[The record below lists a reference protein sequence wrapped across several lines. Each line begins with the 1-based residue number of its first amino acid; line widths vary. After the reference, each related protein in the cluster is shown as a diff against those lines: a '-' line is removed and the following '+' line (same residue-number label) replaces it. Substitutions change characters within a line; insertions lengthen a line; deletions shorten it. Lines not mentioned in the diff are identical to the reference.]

1 MGSGT
6 GVPPV
11 CCDSHGWDAHATTG
25 APPTF
30 SCKKSV
36 RTAIISPVQSA
47 QKPGGG
53 EEFIPTRL
61 SLLSRLKRWDDQG
74 SWREFFDTYWKFL
87 YCVAVK
93 CGLSDEDARDVVQE
107 TVVAVAKGLRE
118 GRFKAAEGGSFKAW
132 LQLIVRRRV
141 ISQLRKR
148 RLPVAE
154 HASDANDDTART
166 STVERIPAPDDDA
179 VGQVWE
185 EEWAKNLAGAAIER
199 VKQRVG
205 AKQFQMFDLY
215 VLKEWPVGEVARTL
229 KANIAQVY
237 LAKHRVTSL
246 IKQET
251 AKLRK
256 RMEAE
261 E

>member
-1 MGSGT
+1 VQPAQS
-6 GVPPV
+6 
-11 CCDSHGWDAHATTG
+11 
-25 APPTF
+25 
-30 SCKKSV
+30 
-36 RTAIISPVQSA
+36 TA
-47 QKPGGG
+47 GGD
-53 EEFIPTRL
+53 EFIPTRR
-61 SLLSRLKRWDDQG
+61 SLLSRLKKWDDQG

-87 YCVAVK
+87 YCVAIK
-93 CGLSDEDARDVVQE
+93 SGLSDEDARDVVQE

-118 GRFKAAEGGSFKAW
+118 GRFKVAEGSSFKAW

-141 ISQLRKR
+141 ADHLRRR

-154 HASDANDDTART
+154 HVGAADDDTSGT
-166 STVERIPAPDDDA
+166 PIIERITAPQADTVD
-179 VGQVWE
+179 QVWE
-185 EEWAKNLAGAAIER
+185 EEWAKNLADAAIER
-199 VKQRVG
+199 VRQRVG

-215 VLKEWPVGEVARTL
+215 VLKGWPVGEVARSV

-256 RMEAE
+256 RMEAKE
-261 E
+261 

>member
-1 MGSGT
+1 MQPSQ
-6 GVPPV
+6 
-11 CCDSHGWDAHATTG
+11 SN
-25 APPTF
+25 
-30 SCKKSV
+30 V
-36 RTAIISPVQSA
+36 R
-47 QKPGGG
+47 GD
-53 EEFIPTRL
+53 EFIPTRR

-93 CGLSDEDARDVVQE
+93 SGLSDEDARDVVQE

-118 GRFKAAEGGSFKAW
+118 GRFKAAEGSSFKAW

-141 ISQLRKR
+141 VDHLRR
-148 RLPVAE
+148 RRMPGAE
-154 HASDANDDTART
+154 PGTENDDTSRT
-166 STVERIPAPDDDA
+166 PLVERIAATEADP
-179 VGQVWE
+179 VGEVWE
-185 EEWAKNLAGAAIER
+185 EEWARNLADAAIER

-215 VLKEWPVGEVARTL
+215 VLKEWPVAEVARSVNT
-229 KANIAQVY
+229 NIAQVY

-251 AKLRK
+251 TKLRK
-256 RMEAE
+256 RMEARG
-261 E
+261 

>member
-1 MGSGT
+1 M
-6 GVPPV
+6 
-11 CCDSHGWDAHATTG
+11 D
-25 APPTF
+25 
-30 SCKKSV
+30 
-36 RTAIISPVQSA
+36 
-47 QKPGGG
+47 G

-93 CGLSDEDARDVVQE
+93 AGLSDQDARDVVQE
-107 TVVAVAKGLRE
+107 TVIAVAKGLRE
-118 GRFKAAEGGSFKAW
+118 GRFKAAEGSSFKAW

-141 ISQLRKR
+141 ADHLRKR
-148 RLPVAE
+148 RLPEAE
-154 HASDANDDTART
+154 HAAANDDTART
-166 STVERIPAPDDDA
+166 PTVERIAAPEDDT

-185 EEWAKNLAGAAIER
+185 EEWAKNLADAAIER

-215 VLKEWPVGEVARTL
+215 VLKDWPVREVARTL

-251 AKLRK
+251 EKLRK
-256 RMEAE
+256 RMETAG
-261 E
+261 

>member
-1 MGSGT
+1 L
-6 GVPPV
+6 
-11 CCDSHGWDAHATTG
+11 
-25 APPTF
+25 
-30 SCKKSV
+30 
-36 RTAIISPVQSA
+36 PVQCRQQS
-47 QKPGGG
+47 GGDD
-53 EEFIPTRL
+53 EFIPTRR

-118 GRFKAAEGGSFKAW
+118 GRFKAAEGSSFKAW

-141 ISQLRKR
+141 VDYLRRR
-148 RLPVAE
+148 RLRLPE
-154 HASDANDDTART
+154 RGLTEDDTART
-166 STVERIPAPDDDA
+166 PTVERVAAPEDDP
-179 VGQVWE
+179 VGEVWE
-185 EEWAKNLAGAAIER
+185 EEWAKNLADAAIER
-199 VKQRVG
+199 VKQRVS

-215 VLKEWPVGEVARTL
+215 ALKEWPVGEVARSV

-246 IKQET
+246 IRQET

-256 RMEAE
+256 RMQTKP
-261 E
+261 

>member
-1 MGSGT
+1 M
-6 GVPPV
+6 
-11 CCDSHGWDAHATTG
+11 
-25 APPTF
+25 
-30 SCKKSV
+30 
-36 RTAIISPVQSA
+36 QSA
-47 QKPGGG
+47 QTAAGG

-74 SWREFFDTYWKFL
+74 SWRDFFDTYWKFL
-87 YCVAVK
+87 YSVAVK
-93 CGLSDEDARDVVQE
+93 SGLSDEDARDVVQE
-107 TVVAVAKGLRE
+107 TVVAVAKGLRD
-118 GRFKAAEGGSFKAW
+118 GRFKAAEGSSFKAW

-141 ISQLRKR
+141 ADHLRKR

-154 HASDANDDTART
+154 HTSANDDTART
-166 STVERIPAPDDDA
+166 PTIERIAAPEAD
-179 VGQVWE
+179 VVSEVWE
-185 EEWAKNLAGAAIER
+185 EEWAKNLADAAMER

-251 AKLRK
+251 EKLRK

-261 E
+261 Q

>member
-1 MGSGT
+1 VKT
-6 GVPPV
+6 GRL
-11 CCDSHGWDAHATTG
+11 
-25 APPTF
+25 F
-30 SCKKSV
+30 LCKKS
-36 RTAIISPVQSA
+36 REPAIIPTVQSA
-47 QKPGGG
+47 QTAAGG

-74 SWREFFDTYWKFL
+74 SWRDFFDTYWKFL
-87 YCVAVK
+87 YSVAVK
-93 CGLSDEDARDVVQE
+93 SGLSDEDARDVVQE
-107 TVVAVAKGLRE
+107 TVVAVAKGLRD
-118 GRFKAAEGGSFKAW
+118 GRFKAAEGSSFKAW

-141 ISQLRKR
+141 ADHLRKR

-154 HASDANDDTART
+154 HTSANDDTART
-166 STVERIPAPDDDA
+166 PTIERIAAPEAD
-179 VGQVWE
+179 VVSEVWE
-185 EEWAKNLAGAAIER
+185 EEWAKNLADAAMER

-251 AKLRK
+251 EKLRK

-261 E
+261 Q